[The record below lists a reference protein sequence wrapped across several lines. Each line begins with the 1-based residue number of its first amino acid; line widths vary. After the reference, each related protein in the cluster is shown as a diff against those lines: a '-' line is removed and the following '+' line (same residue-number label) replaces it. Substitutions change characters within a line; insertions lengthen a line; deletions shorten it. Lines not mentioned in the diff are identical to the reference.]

1 MPDPGLCLLT
11 MVLFYVVFI
20 HLKLNENFYQM
31 KGLGGHYMLLLHVNI
46 FHCGYSDISVALF

>member
-1 MPDPGLCLLT
+1 